1 VAGASA
7 ECFFS
12 PLGIIPSERV
22 SGSKNIQRIQA
33 EGRSCSLTLAVTSD
47 LLATVKLD
55 LSCMLNLSATPR
67 RPDLSLAGHGL
78 FNRETSAI
86 APRTDIVGQSDH
98 FRKVPKAEVS
108 LILSPRHPKA
118 STWQP
123 WSIGSPACRN
133 PSADLEYAQE
143 TVRNIGV
150 IVGEEPCCI
159 EPMTLKPWR
168 S

>member
-1 VAGASA
+1 MDRKICFSFRDLCHTSRRCGRCQRGV
-7 ECFFS
+7 FFS

-33 EGRSCSLTLAVTSD
+33 VGRSCSLTLAVTSD

-86 APRTDIVGQSDH
+86 AP
-98 FRKVPKAEVS
+98 
-108 LILSPRHPKA
+108 
-118 STWQP
+118 
-123 WSIGSPACRN
+123 
-133 PSADLEYAQE
+133 
-143 TVRNIGV
+143 
-150 IVGEEPCCI
+150 
-159 EPMTLKPWR
+159 
-168 S
+168 